1 MVLSPIL
8 KKLLFVR
15 QFDIDKGKITLLG
28 DREVMLNASALLE
41 LQEIDQTKLYEIA
54 KKASFKNLVSFVK
67 HAKVYEKM
75 RDVFISNIARL
86 GRKIGQTDEGTIT
99 VLQEIF
105 NVYGLGEMTIEKID
119 NPDKMALIIVRES
132 TIAEEWMK
140 RKHEKAESPVC
151 AITAGIIAGIF
162 TYIFG
167 KEIDC
172 VEIKCM
178 ARGSPYCLFKVG

>member
-15 QFDIDKGKITLLG
+15 QFDIDKGKINLLG
-28 DREVMLNASALLE
+28 DKEIMLNASALLE
-41 LQEIDQTKLYEIA
+41 LQEIDQTKLYDIA
-54 KKASFKNLVSFVK
+54 KKSSFKNLVSFVQ
-67 HAKVYEKM
+67 HAKVYEKVK
-75 RDVFISNIARL
+75 DVFIGDIARL

-105 NVYGLGEMTIEKID
+105 NVYGLGDMTIEKID
-119 NPDKMALIIVRES
+119 NSDKQALIVVRES

-140 RKHEKAESPVC
+140 KRREKAENPVC
-151 AITAGIIAGIF
+151 AITAGVIAGIF
-162 TYIFG
+162 SYIFG
-167 KEIDC
+167 KELDC